1 MEPTHAFVTS
11 RRVEFSD
18 ADMGGVVHFSR
29 YFVYMETA
37 EHAFLQS
44 RGVDVHARVDGR
56 LISWPRVAASCEFT
70 RPARYRDEL
79 NIEVRVLRRGS
90 KSVTYGFR
98 ISRDGAQLARGE
110 MTAVCCAID
119 VETGS
124 LEAVEIP
131 AEMAGRIGD
140 GESDR
145 DASA

>member
-1 MEPTHAFVTS
+1 MKPTRSFVAR

-29 YFVYMETA
+29 CLVYMETA
-37 EHAFLQS
+37 EHEFLQS
-44 RGVDVHARVDGR
+44 RGVDVHARIDGR
-56 LISWPRVAASCEFT
+56 LISWPRVAASCEFI

-79 NIEVRVLRRGS
+79 EIEVRVLRRGS

-110 MTAVCCAID
+110 MTAVCCAVD

-131 AEMAGRIGD
+131 AEMAARIGE
-140 GESDR
+140 GPSDR